1 MLRPADYDIIL
12 ESIMTALASTVVFF
26 SLTTGFLNEP
36 GVFIGYL
43 LTLTAVGIYVSSI
56 RQTTEEDV
64 ESECVTRV
72 GKLHRWPALKLM
84 QKIKP
89 RYPVVF
95 AAVLVGYLL
104 YLSFTMTHENEWTTR
119 TPEPQW
125 GFTSELKSKPG
136 DCHRRPLPFHSHR
149 KTLENYDRFN
159 NILLIVFFSHARYG
173 ANLDYH
179 REVYS
184 DYFPNVSAVRPSLL
198 VGFTY
203 PMLDSLHWTCFP
215 RGFRL

>member
-43 LTLTAVGIYVSSI
+43 LTLTAAGIYVSSI

-84 QKIKP
+84 QKNQ
-89 RYPVVF
+89 
-95 AAVLVGYLL
+95 AS
-104 YLSFTMTHENEWTTR
+104 LSGCICSGIGRICALCIIHNDT
-119 TPEPQW
+119 
-125 GFTSELKSKPG
+125 
-136 DCHRRPLPFHSHR
+136 
-149 KTLENYDRFN
+149 
-159 NILLIVFFSHARYG
+159 
-173 ANLDYH
+173 
-179 REVYS
+179 
-184 DYFPNVSAVRPSLL
+184 
-198 VGFTY
+198 
-203 PMLDSLHWTCFP
+203 
-215 RGFRL
+215 